1 MDFQYGIQEY
11 IKLNLKN
18 YIPTSGSNILDMFIT
33 SIILMYFNSW
43 FNYIFKKIDNLKNYI
58 SDKILTFSIYSYN
71 EVKLIGTNS
80 TTNWDHLL
88 DFSDRFLAVN
98 NYILENINNIEKVK
112 CLKEEIVKNKE
123 CYGSIHSLILN
134 HDNFLQL
141 TNNIEVKYEVKKLD
155 YDDDKKN
162 TSKKLE
168 KVETI
173 ITLRSKILN
182 VYEINN
188 FINDLTDKFLE
199 AIKLKSIEN
208 QYYFEFNN
216 IDEEGYCNFNETIF
230 NTKRSFDSIF
240 FDKKDEFIKKF
251 MFFKDNKKWYDDRE
265 IPWHFGLLLFGTPGC
280 GKTSIIKA
288 MAKENNDHIISIP
301 LSRVKTS
308 KDLSN
313 IFHSQKINRHDI
325 PMSRRI
331 YLFEDID
338 AMNFSLNREDELI
351 RKEIRDI
358 NTESLKNV
366 LVETEKNKT
375 FPTTKD
381 EDPVTLSHFLNLID
395 GLLEMPG
402 RKLIFT
408 TNHREKLDP
417 ALVRPGRIDIEIEMK
432 LADRKS
438 INDLYEWFFKAE
450 KINDKDLKKIDE
462 DKFSPAQINNIF
474 YQYYSEPKKAIKY
487 LIEN

>member
-43 FNYIFKKIDNLKNYI
+43 FNYIFKIIDNLKNYI
-58 SDKILTFSIYSYN
+58 SDKVLTFSIYSYN

-141 TNNIEVKYEVKKLD
+141 TKNIEVKYEVKKLD

-188 FINDLTDKFLE
+188 FINNLTEKFLE

-216 IDEEGYCNFNETIF
+216 IDEEGYCNF
-230 NTKRSFDSIF
+230 KP
-240 FDKKDEFIKKF
+240 
-251 MFFKDNKKWYDDRE
+251 FK
-265 IPWHFGLLLFGTPGC
+265 
-280 GKTSIIKA
+280 
-288 MAKENNDHIISIP
+288 
-301 LSRVKTS
+301 
-308 KDLSN
+308 
-313 IFHSQKINRHDI
+313 
-325 PMSRRI
+325 
-331 YLFEDID
+331 
-338 AMNFSLNREDELI
+338 
-351 RKEIRDI
+351 
-358 NTESLKNV
+358 
-366 LVETEKNKT
+366 
-375 FPTTKD
+375 
-381 EDPVTLSHFLNLID
+381 
-395 GLLEMPG
+395 
-402 RKLIFT
+402 
-408 TNHREKLDP
+408 
-417 ALVRPGRIDIEIEMK
+417 
-432 LADRKS
+432 
-438 INDLYEWFFKAE
+438 
-450 KINDKDLKKIDE
+450 
-462 DKFSPAQINNIF
+462 
-474 YQYYSEPKKAIKY
+474 
-487 LIEN
+487 